1 MQNVRSKNVL
11 PLWNSLQKQLKS
23 VITSITCTNT
33 VIGSSVG
40 VLLRGDV
47 R

>member
-1 MQNVRSKNVL
+1 MQSVRSKNIL
-11 PLWNSLQKQLKS
+11 PLWNSLEKQLKS
-23 VITSITCTNT
+23 VKTLITCTNT
-33 VIGSSVG
+33 VIGSSAG